1 MFMDTEK
8 LSPTHVHHVNLLVRD
23 LQIAKQQ
30 YLALFDVDFI
40 DESLPSRGVI
50 TTRFLAGDTWIVL
63 VQPVGDGTPMALLR
77 EKGEG
82 LFLLSLG
89 VQQDAHTS
97 PSLTPMRT
105 GLSSWQVADV
115 DPNSLSNGQLQVTF
129 TQTD

>member
-1 MFMDTEK
+1 MDTEK

-89 VQQDAHTS
+89 VAQDAHDS
-97 PSLTPMRT
+97 PTLTPMRT
-105 GLSSWQVADV
+105 GLSSWQVADL
-115 DPNSLSNGQLQVTF
+115 DPQGLSNWQLQLTF
-129 TQTD
+129 GQTD

>member
-1 MFMDTEK
+1 MDTEK
-8 LSPTHVHHVNLLVRD
+8 LSPTHVHNVNLLLRD

-30 YLALFDVDFI
+30 YLALLDVDFI

-63 VQPVGDGTPMALLR
+63 VQPVGEGAPMRLLR

-89 VQQDAHTS
+89 VQQEAHTS

-115 DPNSLSNGQLQVTF
+115 DPNCISNGQLQVTF
-129 TQTD
+129 SQTD

>member
-1 MFMDTEK
+1 MDTEK
-8 LSPTHVHHVNLLVRD
+8 LDPSHVHHVNLLVRD
-23 LQIAKQQ
+23 LQTAKQQ

-50 TTRFLAGDTWIVL
+50 TARFLAGETWIVL
-63 VQPVGDGTPMALLR
+63 VQPVGDGAPMRRLR

-97 PSLTPMRT
+97 PNLTPMRT

-129 TQTD
+129 SQTD